1 MRPDLD
7 RLLNV
12 TAYRAFDIDP
22 ERRILAGSDES
33 GTTQLVEISRD
44 GRMTALTALPGA
56 CTGRYVPGERTV
68 IVSHDDGGNEQHQL
82 SLLPLPVAGGGAPPP
97 GRPTWFRWSAI
108 PATCMCSPT
117 SGRAGSATSPTGGTA
132 SPSTRSSGT

>member
-33 GTTQLVEISRD
+33 GSTQLVEISPD
-44 GRMTALTALPGA
+44 GALTALTALPGA
-56 CTGRYVPGERTV
+56 CSGRYVPGQRTV
-68 IVSHDDGGNEQHQL
+68 IVSHDDGGNERHQL
-82 SLLPLPVAGGGAPPP
+82 SLLPLPVPGGATGPSGLVPLVRDPRYVHVLADIGP
-97 GRPTWFRWSAI
+97 G
-108 PATCMCSPT
+108 
-117 SGRAGSATSPTGGTA
+117 
-132 SPSTRSSGT
+132 